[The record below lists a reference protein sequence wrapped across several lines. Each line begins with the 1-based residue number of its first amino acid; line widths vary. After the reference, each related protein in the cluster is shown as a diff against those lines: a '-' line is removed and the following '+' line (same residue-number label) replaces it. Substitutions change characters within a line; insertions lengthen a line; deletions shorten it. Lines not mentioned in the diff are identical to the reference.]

1 MLLLAAFV
9 VGLAAGM
16 VGAFERGDAAVNGTL
31 TTDLEVLIS
40 EDNRIT
46 GNGTFTGSII
56 NAESGDVVK
65 IDVVKGNTVT
75 IAPRAGHTIAVS
87 TDVLS
92 PDRMQVVVNDERG
105 TGTVIIK
112 ASHAD
117 NPQNLAT
124 ETLYEGGTVLRT
136 GTLRVT
142 NSNSLGQGW
151 IGVLGGAAEKT
162 SVFGTYNTDSVF
174 IGGTDPGRPKKIQ
187 PVYFLSLPNA
197 NRNLQY
203 VNVDVDTL
211 STAATGFR
219 FNNGLAQLDLAENL
233 KSGSLVPYDK
243 TASDVMVVPA
253 IENGNHYVRL
263 VKTGKG
269 VLHIYGD
276 TVGKDLTT
284 RGWAAHTTVS
294 DDQLG
299 LDGAFH
305 RGGTTVAEG
314 KLIVKAGRGATN
326 ADRYRASLGRT
337 WVSYQGKDV
346 PSPASPF
353 VLNTLAGG
361 ATYNPLLV
369 MAGAEVE
376 LDRSQFFGDFNIK
389 GADGDKKWGVFYATD
404 YQITSDG
411 AVVSYPQITVGL
423 HGKDSYAD
431 GLLKGEFDLVLNS
444 IFAATRPA
452 NDGKSSAITKP
463 GQAVLF
469 INNPNNE
476 IGAKRETAV
485 MTGVL
490 EIAGAKSI
498 GGGIVTIGEPYRSF
512 GTDEVG
518 VFAAS
523 QTFDLPNQTRGRHK
537 GAVAAVTG
545 KTLSFKEITLENINA
560 MVNERFR
567 INPPAVELGY
577 PYRRSQNGMELYNS
591 ILAGAHTF
599 HGAWTGTIAFGVDGG
614 KWNVAGTDRN
624 ATRVEVERGVWHL
637 GSYPG
642 SYTGEPNDPDHSTKA
657 SQNTKPY
664 LHTWVWPQATLSLGD
679 GVRNFNSDEA
689 HRMNLF
695 VTDDSRIRVVV
706 NDSDI
711 AKTRAEAMTKTPVF
725 EAYQID
731 YAGLGNGQED
741 RDRRLVIQIDPS
753 KLSTPKTIPAGW
765 IKAVTSEVAYQWNN
779 LHFLRESSGV
789 DGIIKRH
796 EDYRKV
802 RVGWASNSD
811 LIEETEAVAHLD
823 ENTNTILIE
832 FVKAVTDPVD
842 ATQPSPTPTTV
853 TSKST
858 VSIQSS
864 TTLGETDNLVL
875 GMSAMDIDASGG
887 KITKLKDADGNL
899 VAVSDVKVKIGSK
912 EISNY
917 TVALVGGAWQIT
929 VPAAEVPTGTNAVSL
944 TGTLADGKTINTVNG
959 GSITKATTPDTKDT
973 TDTKDTD
980 TTPTPSDDGGSSGGC
995 DVGFGALSIAIAAAF
1010 LLRKKD

>member
-1 MLLLAAFV
+1 
-9 VGLAAGM
+9 M
-16 VGAFERGDAAVNGTL
+16 VGAFTRGDAAVNGTL
-31 TTDLEVLIS
+31 TTDLSVIAS

-65 IDVVKGNTVT
+65 IDVVKGNRVT
-75 IAPRAGHTIAVS
+75 IAPRANHVVAVATS
-87 TDVLS
+87 VLS
-92 PDRMQVVVNDERG
+92 PDRMQIVVNDERG
-105 TGTVIIK
+105 TGEVIIR
-112 ASHAD
+112 ASNSD
-117 NPQNLAT
+117 NPQTLAT

-151 IGVLGGAAEKT
+151 IGILGGAAEKT
-162 SVFGTYNTDSVF
+162 SIFGTYNTDSVF

-187 PVYFLSLPNA
+187 PVYLLSLPDA
-197 NRNLQY
+197 DRKLQY

-219 FNNGLAQLDLAENL
+219 FNNGLAQLDLAKGLIGN
-233 KSGSLVPYDK
+233 SLVPYK
-243 TASDVMVVPA
+243 PGSDEMLVPA
-253 IENGNHYVRL
+253 DENSSHYVRL

-276 TVGKDLTT
+276 TVGNDLTT
-284 RGWAAHTTVS
+284 KNWVAHTTVS
-294 DDQLG
+294 DDHLG

-314 KLIVKAGRGATN
+314 KLIVKAGRGATDY
-326 ADRYRASLGRT
+326 DRFRASLGRT
-337 WVSYQGKDV
+337 WTTYQGKDSTPKHYPDWNFDPV
-346 PSPASPF
+346 AF
-353 VLNTLAGG
+353 YDNALNNG

-369 MAGAEVE
+369 KADAEVE
-376 LDRSQFFGDFNIK
+376 LDRSQFFGDFNIN
-389 GADGDKKWGVFYATD
+389 GADGDKKWGVFHATD
-404 YQITSDG
+404 YQITRDG
-411 AVVSYPQITVGL
+411 ARVSYPQITVGL

-431 GLLKGEFDLVLNS
+431 GLLKGQFDLILNS
-444 IFAATRPA
+444 VFAVRPS
-452 NDGKSSAITKP
+452 NDGRSSAIAVP

-476 IGAKRETAV
+476 IGAARKTGV
-485 MTGVL
+485 MDGVL

-498 GGGIVTIGEPYRSF
+498 GGGPVTIGGRYRGF
-512 GTDEVG
+512 ETEDIG

-523 QTFDLPNQTRGRHK
+523 QTFDLPNQTWGRHQ
-537 GAVAAVTG
+537 GAAAAVTG
-545 KTLSFKEITLENINA
+545 KTLSFKKICLENTQA
-560 MVNERFR
+560 TVPHYFR

-577 PYRRSQNGMELYNS
+577 GYRFSRNGGEDYRDEIGGGNP
-591 ILAGAHTF
+591 HTF
-599 HGAWTGTIAFGVDGG
+599 HGAWTGTVAFGVDGG
-614 KWNVAGTDRN
+614 KWNVAGVIRN